1 MPAETLSVRTTR
13 RSLLAAAAAG
23 VAATAGCPS
32 LTDADPLDGAWS
44 TRGRTPARTS
54 DAADGPE
61 PPLDVRWTA
70 DRHDGLGPCSPVVA
84 DGTVYVGDVARDFE
98 ADSAELYVAAHDAAS
113 GERLW
118 ETPVASWD
126 SEADAKY
133 SDAVSVGRHVYVQTH
148 EGLTALTTDGE
159 VAWTADDAGSR
170 ARWRE
175 IAHPAVGEDAVY
187 VGTYGLRRDDDADEG
202 VVAVDP
208 DDGSTAWEFSIEEYG
223 DTRTLSPSVADGTV
237 YATYLD
243 RAVVAVD
250 ADGDRLWRRD
260 LRARDPP
267 TVRDGRAFCS
277 AVVDPDADESHLFAL
292 DAATGET
299 LWQRP
304 ASRSWPTRGIAADGE
319 YVYYYGH
326 HDDGLLHARE
336 VDTGEAAWHA
346 GVEDASY
353 ALGTP
358 AVAEDH
364 LYALDKEYGAL
375 QVLDRETGERLGFER
390 AGRERGDAG
399 SEASPA
405 VVDGVAF
412 YTADRTVY
420 AVDSCEFEVAR
431 RCLY

>member
-1 MPAETLSVRTTR
+1 MPAETPSVRTTR

-23 VAATAGCPS
+23 VAAAAGCSS
-32 LTDADPLDGAWS
+32 LTDSDPVDGEWS
-44 TRGRTPARTS
+44 TRGRTSARTS

-70 DRHDGLGPCSPVVA
+70 DRRDGLGPSSPVVA
-84 DGTVYVGDVARDFE
+84 DGTVYVGDVDRDFA

-126 SEADAKY
+126 SETDAMY
-133 SDAVSVGRHVYVQTH
+133 SDAVSVGGSVYVQTH

-159 VAWTADDAGSR
+159 VEWTADDAGSG
-170 ARWRE
+170 ARWQE
-175 IAHPAVGEDAVY
+175 VAHPAVGEDAVY
-187 VGTYGLRRDDDADEG
+187 VGTYGLRRDDGADEG

-208 DDGSTAWEFSIEEYG
+208 GDGSTAWEFSIEEYG
-223 DTRTLSPSVADGTV
+223 DVRTLSPTAADGTV

-243 RAVVAVD
+243 RAVVALD
-250 ADGDRLWRRD
+250 AGGDRLWRRD

-277 AVVDPDADESHLFAL
+277 AIVDPDADESHLFAL

-304 ASRSWPTRGIAADGE
+304 AGRAWSTRGIAVDGE
-319 YVYYYGH
+319 YVYYYGN
-326 HDDGLLHARE
+326 HDGSLLHARE
-336 VDTGEAAWHA
+336 VDTGEAVWHV
-346 GVEDASY
+346 GDEDAIY
-353 ALGTP
+353 DWGTP
-358 AVAEDH
+358 AVADDR

-375 QVLDRETGERLGFER
+375 QVLNRETGERLGFER
-390 AGRERGDAG
+390 GGRERGDAG
-399 SEASPA
+399 SDASPA
-405 VVDGVAF
+405 VVDGTAF
-412 YTADRTVY
+412 YTAGRTVY
-420 AVDSCEFEVAR
+420 AVDACDFEVAG